1 MFGTP
6 LKRRSRGSAV
16 DSSLNSIGYNE
27 SYTPGYNHEAKIANV
42 DVSDNYEGPYNCDVV
57 FSFDT
62 TGSMRDVISSVR
74 NNLVETV
81 DRLFEEV
88 EGIRIGIIS
97 HGDYCDTPT
106 FLWKMNLSND
116 KEAIKKFIKK
126 SNNTGGG
133 DSEECYEYVLHLA
146 QSMNWK
152 SDVKVLVLIG
162 DELPHNEGYSMP
174 NKVQGFQNI
183 LHLDWK
189 NETRK
194 CKENKITVF
203 SCHARTDFCKHA
215 IPFYNH
221 ISKETNG
228 FYFPLN
234 ELQSFNY
241 YMVTICL
248 RAADAAEDLQL
259 LRERQ
264 EELGKM
270 LADNT
275 ISENDRNHLRQESL
289 ELDYTIHATQE
300 DGLFSERVLSTATN
314 LRSVKKVRSRANE
327 YINELRR
334 TNPGFSTASATKFT
348 RTISYDI
355 PDENKETNVINDAN
369 INNNNDNDNEIY
381 TQEY

>member
-6 LKRRSRGSAV
+6 LKRRNRGSAV
-16 DSSLNSIGYNE
+16 DSSLNSVDYDE
-27 SYTPGYNHEAKIANV
+27 SYMSSYNPRYNQEAKIANV
-42 DVSDNYEGPYNCDVV
+42 DVSDNYDGPYNCDVV

-81 DRLFEEV
+81 DRLFAEV

-116 KEAIKKFIKK
+116 KEAIKNFIKK

-146 QSMNWK
+146 QGMNWK
-152 SDVKVLVLIG
+152 SDVKVFVLIG

-174 NKVQGFQNI
+174 NKVQGFQNV

-203 SCHARTDFCKHA
+203 SCHARTDFCQHA
-215 IPFYNH
+215 VPFYNH

-234 ELQSFNY
+234 ELQSFNH

-275 ISENDRNHLRQESL
+275 ISENDRNNLRQESV
-289 ELDYTIHATQE
+289 ELDYTLQSTQE
-300 DGLFSERVLSTATN
+300 EGVFSNRVLNTVTTI
-314 LRSVKKVRSRANE
+314 RSAKKIKSRANE
-327 YINELRR
+327 YINEIRQ
-334 TNPGFSTASATKFT
+334 TTPCFSTPSTNRFT
-348 RTISYDI
+348 RTISYDT
-355 PDENKETNVINDAN
+355 EEKEKEEKVQI
-369 INNNNDNDNEIY
+369 INNKDDDEIY